1 MCSNFFGILFSPPY
15 LVAGCMVK
23 AGATVSG
30 GTALILF
37 RAPVSAGLCGAERP
51 DILLDGEWLV
61 VGEAFV
67 D

>member
-1 MCSNFFGILFSPPY
+1 
-15 LVAGCMVK
+15 MVK

-37 RAPVSAGLCGAERP
+37 RAPVAAGLCGAERP